1 MASVR
6 VLVVSPFPAERSA
19 LDELLRDEGYDVSS
33 WATRAEALAVVA
45 TSRPD
50 VIIADAQVSGFDG
63 SALLRELAS
72 LGPPPHTILLCPR
85 SNHGL
90 APPGVV
96 CLTKPIDLAQLF
108 DHLARSNPSRV
119 KVA

>member
-1 MASVR
+1 VR
-6 VLVVSPFPAERSA
+6 VLVVSPFLAERSA
-19 LDELLRDEGYDVSS
+19 LDELLRDEGYEVSS
-33 WATRAEALAVVA
+33 WATREEGLAMVK
-45 TSRPD
+45 TNRPD
-50 VIIADAQVSGFDG
+50 VIIADAQVAGVDG
-63 SALLRELAS
+63 SALLRQLAS

-108 DHLARSNPSRV
+108 DQLACLTLSRV